1 MSILIH
7 WFIDP
12 VDPSWLTSTV
22 DKDSLTGEYGRYW
35 RSMLIHLRRITV
47 DCQWQ
52 IKNRDN
58 FVKGLNVIAE
68 NRQIDRSISSI
79 QASKSQKR
87 DFRNFSETEVCY
99 SNGNV
104 KFENFMY
111 MEWSEEKFLKGIVG
125 EKTRIRFRNKHQKM
139 ELYSQS
145 WRATIECIKECWS
158 IKKQYQKNWIIN
170 KIYQDMKLI
179 WFFLLAHIYS
189 LPAAWAKDL
198 SSDAYF
204 RSIASFGDPHYL
216 STTSPHSF

>member
-22 DKDSLTGEYGRYW
+22 DKDSLTGEYGPYW

-47 DCQWQ
+47 DCRWQ

-104 KFENFMY
+104 KFETFMY
-111 MEWSEEKFLKGIVG
+111 MEWSEEKFLKGILG
-125 EKTRIRFRNKHQKM
+125 GKTRIRFWNKLLDTLFGFTAGVRLVQGGPHFGLGMNQS
-139 ELYSQS
+139 YST
-145 WRATIECIKECWS
+145 RAVIRWGCEG
-158 IKKQYQKNWIIN
+158 
-170 KIYQDMKLI
+170 L
-179 WFFLLAHIYS
+179 
-189 LPAAWAKDL
+189 
-198 SSDAYF
+198 
-204 RSIASFGDPHYL
+204 
-216 STTSPHSF
+216 